1 MANTA
6 VNIKSPLTIGNPK
19 KDDHLKEA
27 SSVFALTTELE
38 QNVERYNEHIEEV
51 SNRDPLTYLNIK
63 KID

>member
-1 MANTA
+1 MANIA

-38 QNVERYNEHIEEV
+38 QNVRSVIESLSHI
-51 SNRDPLTYLNIK
+51 
-63 KID
+63 